1 MPNWFG
7 LDDPTG
13 VIDSAHIPSW
23 DGSTPLGV
31 PVNVGPFYTASGGL
45 GRLALNGT
53 VWDTAGYIRHNTFG
67 SAVADANALS
77 MADAMAAVQTN
88 VSQAG
93 GLFTL
98 GEGRGLSSNS
108 CAAAQ
113 ERHPLYFESHG
124 ARQAQA
130 VLALRNSPAG
140 LIRGK
145 SCLAPACRPGMGM
158 CRLGCLPDRSP
169 FLGRAGYLPFLVC
182 IAKYISLKF
191 IFRIPFWLEVSLHA
205 CECHK

>member
-140 LIRGK
+140 FSQGEIVPGTSLPAWDGHVPTGLPAGSVPFFRTGGV
-145 SCLAPACRPGMGM
+145 LA
-158 CRLGCLPDRSP
+158 
-169 FLGRAGYLPFLVC
+169 FLGVHCQVYKPQVHIQNTVLAGS
-182 IAKYISLKF
+182 ISSRL
-191 IFRIPFWLEVSLHA
+191 
-205 CECHK
+205 